1 MFYEILKGLH
11 NIVRWVVVLGGLY
24 AVVLSLQ
31 GFFTRTAWTA
41 TVQRAGLIFTSAL
54 NIQLVLGILLYFVS
68 PYIQGLMSGMRIDM
82 GAIMADR
89 QSRFF
94 AIEHWFTM
102 ILAVIIAQ
110 VAYSLAKR
118 ARDDRSKFVR
128 SSIGYTLAALLIAY
142 GIPWWRPLFPGL

>member
-24 AVVLSLQ
+24 ALILTLQ
-31 GFFTRTAWTA
+31 GFFSRSAWTA

-54 NIQLVLGILLYFVS
+54 NVQLVLGILLYFVS
-68 PYIQGLMSGMRIDM
+68 PYIQGLMTGMRTNM
-82 GAIMADR
+82 GGVMADR

-94 AIEHWFTM
+94 AIEHWLTM
-102 ILAVIIAQ
+102 ILALIIAQ
-110 VAYSLAKR
+110 VGYSLSKR
-118 ARDDRSKFVR
+118 AKEDRTKYLR
-128 SSIGYTLAALLIAY
+128 SSIGYVLAALLIAY

>member
-11 NIVRWVVVLGGLY
+11 NIIRWVVVLGGLY
-24 AVVLSLQ
+24 ALVLTLQ

-68 PYIQGLMSGMRIDM
+68 PYIQGLMTGMRADM
-82 GAIMADR
+82 GAIMGDR

-102 ILAVIIAQ
+102 ILALIIAQ
-110 VAYSLAKR
+110 VGYSLSKR
-118 ARDDRSKFVR
+118 AKDDRTKYVR
-128 SSIGYTLAALLIAY
+128 SSVAYVLAALLIAY

>member
-11 NIVRWVVVLGGLY
+11 NIIRWVVVLGGLY
-24 AVVLSLQ
+24 ALVLTLQ

-68 PYIQGLMSGMRIDM
+68 PYIQGLVTGMRADM
-82 GAIMADR
+82 GAIMGDR

-102 ILAVIIAQ
+102 ILALIIAQ
-110 VAYSLAKR
+110 VGYSLSKR
-118 ARDDRSKFVR
+118 AKDDRTKYVR
-128 SSIGYTLAALLIAY
+128 SSVAYVLAALLIAY

>member
-11 NIVRWVVVLGGLY
+11 NIIRWVVVLGGLY
-24 AVVLSLQ
+24 ALVLTLQ
-31 GFFTRTAWTA
+31 GVFTRTAWTA

-68 PYIQGLMSGMRIDM
+68 PYIQGLMTGMRADM
-82 GAIMADR
+82 GAIMGDR

-102 ILAVIIAQ
+102 ILALIIAQ
-110 VAYSLAKR
+110 VGYSLSKR
-118 ARDDRSKFVR
+118 AKDDRTKYVR
-128 SSIGYTLAALLIAY
+128 SSVAYVLAALLIAY